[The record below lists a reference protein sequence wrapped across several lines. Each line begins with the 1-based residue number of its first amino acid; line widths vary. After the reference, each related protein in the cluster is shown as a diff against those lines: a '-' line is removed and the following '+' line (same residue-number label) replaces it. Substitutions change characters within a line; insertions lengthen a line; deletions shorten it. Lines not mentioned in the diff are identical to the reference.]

1 MYNNASDGAT
11 DVDTVDLDSFSTPAL
26 PDDLVESVPG
36 GPGGSGDESMDSE
49 QAMERRVADIKET
62 LSGSF
67 GAVPS
72 RNRDGVPYATSTAI
86 LAATVADE
94 YLSADNLPRLRN
106 MVSGG
111 TAGTPAQRAAR
122 AKQGARDVA
131 DGLLGRINDRIA
143 YENALIK
150 GTEDD
155 PPALIGTK
163 RATLNQLGFAEVARL
178 LGALYSVV
186 SIMPSSQNTD
196 PDLNIL
202 AAYDDDPSSPH
213 FGTYR
218 SEVGHLR
225 AIGRRYRP
233 NLSVKEFADVLAALG
248 DYAPTVTRGG
258 DRDLIACRNGVV
270 DYNGGDP
277 VFHEFDPKYVF
288 LAKLDVDW
296 NPDAENPVIA
306 NPEGCS
312 AGHADP
318 ADCTDD
324 CLTWDVESWMASL
337 SDDPEVVDLLWR
349 TVGAVVRPYN
359 SWNKA
364 MFFYARKG
372 NNGKGTLL
380 SLMRN
385 MLGVGN
391 YASIPLADFG
401 KDFLLEPLTRA
412 NAVLVDEND
421 VGTFVE
427 KAANFKAVITNDVIT
442 INRKYKAPIAH
453 QHFGF
458 MVQCLNDEPVF
469 KDKSESIYRRQIFV
483 PFEKCFT
490 GAERRY
496 IKDDYLRRPEVLEYV
511 LRRVLSGDLTSP
523 YYVLPEPAAVKK
535 ALEGFKESND
545 PVRAFWNENQM
556 LFQWDLLPFPF
567 LHEFYVA
574 WMGRYMPNSK
584 PIGKNKFISEI
595 VQLVDADPTSQWYCD
610 DHTAPIR
617 PAQRMVDPEPLIVEY
632 SLVNWGDTSTKPGD
646 KNYRTRRATIP
657 GDMIK
662 SAYRGLLRRDDLD
675 VVSTEF
681 TDPFA
686 DAGDAVD
693 PVDPPVD
700 QASMGPAVAG
710 GLVATGEQPTPAP
723 AKSKPKKRPKRPTPP
738 VPAEPGCDPFA
749 PDYQF
754 VNNPYA

>member
-1 MYNNASDGAT
+1 MYPNASDG
-11 DVDTVDLDSFSTPAL
+11 VDTVDLDSISPPDL
-26 PDDLVESVPG
+26 PDDLVEMVPDVD
-36 GPGGSGDESMDSE
+36 GPDDALDKRVDEID
-49 QAMERRVADIKET
+49 QA
-62 LSGSF
+62 LSQSF
-67 GAVPS
+67 GATPS
-72 RNRDGVPYATSTAI
+72 SNRDGVPYATPTDI
-86 LAATVADE
+86 LAATVADA
-94 YLSADNLPRLRN
+94 YLSADNLPTLRQ

-111 TAGTPAQRAAR
+111 TKGTPARRAQR

-131 DGLLGRINDRIA
+131 QGLLGLINDRIA

-150 GTEDD
+150 GTEND
-155 PPALIGTK
+155 PPALIGSK
-163 RATLNQLGFAEVARL
+163 RSTLQQLGFAEVARL
-178 LGALYSVV
+178 MGTLYSVV

-202 AAYDDDPSSPH
+202 AAYDDDPTSEH

-225 AIGRRYRP
+225 TIARRYKP
-233 NLSVKEFADVLAALG
+233 GMSIKEFADVLAAMG
-248 DYAPTVTRGG
+248 DFAPTVTRGG

-270 DYNGGDP
+270 DYNGGSP

-296 NPDAENPVIA
+296 NPDAQNPVIA
-306 NPEGCS
+306 NPEGCV

-337 SDDPEVVDLLWR
+337 SDDPEIVDLLWR
-349 TVGAVVRPYN
+349 IVGAAMRPYA
-359 SWNKA
+359 SWGKCA
-364 MFFYARKG
+364 FFYSRKG

-490 GAERRY
+490 GTERRY
-496 IKDDYLRRPEVLEYV
+496 IKDDYLKRLEVLEYV

-584 PIGKNKFISEI
+584 PIGKNKFISEL

-675 VVSTEF
+675 AVSTEF
-681 TDPFA
+681 TDPLA
-686 DAGDAVD
+686 DTDGPVD

-700 QASMGPAVAG
+700 QSAIGPAVAG
-710 GLVATGEQPTPAP
+710 GLLATGEQPTAP
-723 AKSKPKKRPKRPTPP
+723 AVAPKPKSTRVRRSSTRSAIPKL
-738 VPAEPGCDPFA
+738 DPDLFK

-754 VNNPYA
+754 INNPYAPDAGDPA

>member
-1 MYNNASDGAT
+1 MYNEVPDG
-11 DVDTVDLDSFSTPAL
+11 VDTVDLDSIPTL
-26 PDDLVESVPG
+26 PDDVVEVVPS
-36 GPGGSGDESMDSE
+36 GPDAVPTDPDDALL
-49 QAMERRVADIKET
+49 QRVADVKES
-62 LSGSF
+62 LRGSA
-67 GAVPS
+67 GTAPG
-72 RNRDGVPYATSTAI
+72 RNRDGILYATPTAI
-86 LAATVADE
+86 LAATVTDD
-94 YLSADNLPRLRN
+94 YLSPDNLPRLRR

-111 TAGTPAQRAAR
+111 TKGTPAQRATRAR
-122 AKQGARDVA
+122 QGARDVA
-131 DGLLGRINDRIA
+131 QGLLGRINDRIA

-155 PPALIGTK
+155 PPALIGAK
-163 RATLNQLGFAEVARL
+163 RSTLQQLGFAEVARL
-178 LGALYSVV
+178 MGALYSVV
-186 SIMPSSQNTD
+186 SIMPSTSNTD

-202 AAYDDDPSSPH
+202 AAYDDDPTSEH

-225 AIGRRYRP
+225 KIARRYQP
-233 NLSVKEFADVLAALG
+233 NMSVKEFSDVLAAMG
-248 DYAPTVTRGG
+248 DFAPTVTRGG

-277 VFHEFDPKYVF
+277 VFHEFDPKHVF

-296 NPDAENPVIA
+296 NPDAQNPVFDT
-306 NPEGCS
+306 PDG
-312 AGHADP
+312 DQ
-318 ADCTDD
+318 
-324 CLTWDVESWMASL
+324 WDVESWMASL

-349 TVGAVVRPYN
+349 AVGAVVRPYN

-364 MFFYARKG
+364 MFFYSRKG

-412 NAVLVDEND
+412 NAILVDEND

-496 IKDDYLRRPEVLEYV
+496 IKDDYLKRPEVLEYV

-523 YYVLPEPAAVKK
+523 YYELPEPAAVQA
-535 ALEGFKESND
+535 ALNQFRESND

-584 PIGKNKFISEI
+584 PIGKNKFISEL

-617 PAQRMVDPEPLIVEY
+617 PAQRMSDPEPLIVEY
-632 SLVNWGDTSTKPGD
+632 SLVNWGNQSVKPGD
-646 KNYRTRRATIP
+646 RGYRTRRSTIP
-657 GDMIK
+657 GDMVK
-662 SAYRGLLRRDDLD
+662 SAYRGLLRRADVD
-675 VVSTEF
+675 VVSSAEF
-681 TDPFA
+681 TDPLA

-700 QASMGPAVAG
+700 QSAIGPAVAG

-723 AKSKPKKRPKRPTPP
+723 AKSTRVRRSSTRSAIPKL
-738 VPAEPGCDPFA
+738 DPDLFK

-754 VNNPYA
+754 INNPYAPDAGDPA